1 MFFPWPT
8 VTVTPKS
15 KSEGG
20 NAGVSDE
27 HQGDQTETLQG
38 ISDIRHDK
46 EDCYLMLQPECCL
59 FRHYLLHIPIIYTN
73 ITGLKIM
80 F

>member
-27 HQGDQTETLQG
+27 HQIETLQG
-38 ISDIRHDK
+38 ISDIPPDK
-46 EDCYLMLQPECCL
+46 EDCHLMLQPKCCL
-59 FRHYLLHIPIIYTN
+59 FRYYLLHILNIYTN